1 MAKLS
6 ALVDAFTAPAINTT
20 LWNSITGAA
29 TLDTVN
35 DQVTLAVP
43 TVSGTTNV
51 FGATSTWDATASSIY
66 AQVTV
71 APNGNGGTTT
81 ALRLSLNANN
91 NVMIRLAAGVFGAVL
106 TTAGAPA
113 VTTLA
118 TYDPHAHRW
127 WRISEASGSFLI
139 AAGPDGLNWTTLATL
154 AYGWSAT
161 AVTVAFQAAA
171 TVTEVAGNT
180 ATIAHLNTRLG
191 GQANPNWPLLE
202 YGSGFWWGA
211 NGGAIPTDLYV
222 DVSPRTQGSVG
233 VTRGKQMELDQVRAG
248 ELSALTL
255 SNTDGALDPTS
266 ASSPFAGHIEPFQ
279 PLRIRAQWPPT
290 PNLLSQGVAS
300 GGSYGGIPLGT
311 ITPSGAL
318 DLYSDTDV
326 TGGSVVASASAW
338 IGPNVTQFSVP
349 NATTAGQRVVRC
361 AQVAVIPGQ
370 PYTIQIRVRDITAST
385 SLQVKAL
392 IGWYGPILSSP
403 TTWSYG
409 STVTLT
415 GSSTAGWSYLTVSGT
430 APAACYGMEVGV
442 AVAATAGALCSV
454 QASGWQ
460 LEHGS
465 TASAWAMP
473 GIWSPLAA
481 VFTEDYSAQ
490 WTMSGTYGTVSPP
503 GADAFSLLSQLQLD
517 DALTAEINSHSP
529 SYLYTLADP
538 SGATGA
544 TDTIGA
550 YPAAPILV
558 SKNGAGS
565 IVFGAAITAT
575 SPTGVYTGS
584 TGTVAT
590 VTNANPG
597 GAANSAASFLS
608 LSAAGIKGPIGS
620 TYSRVVA
627 FRYTGPTPASAADI
641 WTALDGGHQLNP
653 SSYLRLGIDSAGH
666 LFATTQSVSTGGL
679 TLTSAAT
686 VADGNWHL
694 AVFGYS
700 TGASGTF
707 FLDLDGV
714 YASTPAGSGYF
725 PTGLLSDNVG
735 ALVDG
740 ALGNSTHYNFTG
752 AISFVGEFPTLL
764 TSTDCTNLYG
774 AWRNACTGE
783 STNTRYARILRYASY
798 TGPTSLQA
806 GLTTSMGPASF
817 GGQDVVTALED
828 VVTTESGAH
837 FVAADGTITFLARSA
852 RYNALTP
859 MYTFGERAD
868 LGEWPYEDCKP
879 TYDST
884 HLGNSVEVT
893 QPSTGQVFYGR
904 SAASRTAYFP
914 RTITRTINSSSAL
927 ECQDAANYLV
937 SRYAQPLNRITS
949 LVLHPAA
956 QPAMWPVCLA
966 LQLGTR
972 IRVMRRPPNL
982 AATQIDCYV
991 ENVSWSWDDKAE
1003 ATLTLQCSPADTTPY
1018 AVFAA
1023 WHSTINGS
1031 PSSGVSSITV
1041 NASQDT
1047 VNPLATQMAP
1057 GQQLVLGQSSANAE
1071 TVTVLSVGATSS
1083 GWTTAVLTLTAPTT
1097 KSHTA
1102 GDIVCEP
1109 LPAGITDPTTF
1120 DAASAFDASAFAY

>member
-1 MAKLS
+1 MAKL
-6 ALVDAFTAPAINTT
+6 ATLVDAFTAPAINTT

-29 TLDTVN
+29 TLDTTN
-35 DQVTLAVP
+35 DQIVLAVP
-43 TVSGTTNV
+43 TVSGTTNA
-51 FGATSTWDATASSIY
+51 FGTTSTWDATASSIY
-66 AQVTV
+66 AQVTI
-71 APNGNGGTTT
+71 APAGNGGTTT

-91 NVMIRLAAGVFGAVL
+91 NVMIRVAAGVFGAVL

-127 WRISEASGSFLI
+127 WRISESGSQFLI
-139 AAGPDGLNWTTLATL
+139 AAGPDGLNWTTLATI

-161 AVTVAFQAAA
+161 AVTVAFQTAA
-171 TVTEVAGNT
+171 TVTEAAGNT
-180 ATIAHLNTRLG
+180 ATIAHVNTRLG

-266 ASSPFAGHIEPFQ
+266 ASSPFAGHIQPFQ

-290 PNLLSQGVAS
+290 PNLLTQGVAS
-300 GGSYGGIPLGT
+300 GGIPLGT
-311 ITPSGAL
+311 ITASAAL
-318 DLYSDTDV
+318 DLLTDTDA

-338 IGPNVTQFSVP
+338 IGANVTQFAVP
-349 NATTAGQRVVRC
+349 NATTAGLRVVRC

-370 PYTIQIRVRDITAST
+370 PYTVQIRVRDVTAST
-385 SLQVKAL
+385 SLQVKPA

-403 TTWSYG
+403 TTWTYG

-415 GSSTAGWSYLTVSGT
+415 GSTTAGWTYLTVTGT

-454 QASGWQ
+454 QTSGWQ

-465 TASAWAMP
+465 VASAWAMP
-473 GIWSPLAA
+473 GSWSPLAA
-481 VFTEDYSAQ
+481 VFTEDYPAQ

-517 DALTAEINSHSP
+517 DPLTAEINSHSP

-538 SGATGA
+538 SGSTSA

-550 YPAAPILV
+550 YPAAPIKI
-558 SKNGAGS
+558 SKGGAGS
-565 IVFGAAITAT
+565 LTFGNAITAAST
-575 SPTGVYTGS
+575 TGVYTGS
-584 TGTVAT
+584 SGTVAT
-590 VTNANPG
+590 VTNTAPG
-597 GAANSAASFLS
+597 SSAAGPASFLS
-608 LSAAGIKGPIGS
+608 LNLAGIKGPIGT
-620 TYSRVVA
+620 TYSRVIA
-627 FRYTGPTPASAADI
+627 FRYTGPAPTSATDI
-641 WTALDGGHQLNP
+641 WTAMDAGHQITP
-653 SSYLRLGIDSAGH
+653 SSFLRLYIDTAGK
-666 LFATTQSVSTGGL
+666 LNATTQTTALGGL
-679 TLTSAAT
+679 TLTSATT
-686 VADGNWHL
+686 VNDSNWHL
-694 AVFGYS
+694 AIFGF
-700 TGASGTF
+700 TPGAPGSF
-707 FLDLDGV
+707 FFSLDGS
-714 YASTPAGSGYF
+714 YTSTLAVSGYF
-725 PTGLLSDNVG
+725 PTGLLWDNIG
-735 ALVDG
+735 CQADG
-740 ALGNSTHYNFTG
+740 SNGYGTRYNFVG
-752 AISFVGEFPTLL
+752 DVGFVGEFPTLL
-764 TSTDCTNLYG
+764 TATDCTNLYG
-774 AWRNACTGE
+774 AWRSACAGE
-783 STNTRYARILRYASY
+783 STDARYARILRYASY

-806 GLTTSMGPASF
+806 GLTTSMGPAAF
-817 GGQDVVTALED
+817 GGQDVVSALED

-859 MYTFGERAD
+859 AYTFGENAAG
-868 LGEWPYEDCKP
+868 GEWPYEDCQP

-884 HLGNSVEVT
+884 HLGNEVEVT

-904 SAASRTAYFP
+904 SLSSRTAYFP
-914 RTITRTINSSSAL
+914 RTITRTINSSSSL

-956 QPAMWPVCLA
+956 NPAMWPACLA

-982 AATQIDCYV
+982 PATQIDCYV
-991 ENVSWSWDDKAE
+991 ENLAWSWDDKGE

-1023 WHSTINGS
+1023 WHTTLNGS
-1031 PSSGVSSITV
+1031 PASGVTSITV

-1057 GQQLVLGQSSANAE
+1057 GQQLVLGQNSANQE
-1071 TVTVLSVGATSS
+1071 TVTVQSVGATSP
-1083 GWTTAVLTLTAPTT
+1083 GWTTAVLTLTAATT
-1097 KSHTA
+1097 KSHIA
-1102 GDIVCEP
+1102 GDLVCEP
-1109 LPAGITDPTTF
+1109 LPAGTTNPAAF